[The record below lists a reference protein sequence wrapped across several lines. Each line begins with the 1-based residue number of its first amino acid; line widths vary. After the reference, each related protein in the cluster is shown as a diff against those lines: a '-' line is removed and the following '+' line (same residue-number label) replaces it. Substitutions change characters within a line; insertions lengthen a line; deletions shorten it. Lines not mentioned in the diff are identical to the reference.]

1 MLLGMSKSRP
11 FDARSLL
18 ARLPIRAFQNPP
30 PVVGVMRLAG
40 AIGSFGPIRSGLTL
54 AGLETAIGRAF
65 KLPRLAAVALSINSP
80 GGSPVQSDL
89 IARRIRDL
97 ATEENVPVIA
107 FCEDV
112 AASGGYWLACAA
124 DEIFARD
131 TSIIGSI
138 GVISASFGFP
148 DLMQRIGVERR
159 IHTAG
164 DKKSMLDPFRTED
177 PKDVAR
183 LKAIQKEMHGSFQA
197 MVRERRGERLKDNDK
212 TLFSGEFWTGGKAV
226 ELGLIDGLG
235 ELRQTMRARY
245 GDSVVLKRVDSAGP
259 WWRRRMGVA
268 SLGVAGLGVAGGLGG
283 IDPREWVA
291 GALAAA
297 EERALWSRFGL

>member
-1 MLLGMSKSRP
+1 MFLGMSNSRS
-11 FDARSLL
+11 FDFRSLL
-18 ARLPIRAFQNPP
+18 ARLPIQKFKNPP
-30 PVVGVMRLAG
+30 PVVGVLRLAG

-54 AGLETAIGRAF
+54 VGLENAIGRVF
-65 KLPRLAAVALSINSP
+65 RLPRLEAVALSINSP

-97 ATEENVPVIA
+97 ATEKNVPVIA

-124 DEIFARD
+124 DEIYAQE
-131 TSIIGSI
+131 TSIVGSI

-164 DKKSMLDPFRTED
+164 DKKSMLDPFLKED

-183 LKAIQKEMHGSFQA
+183 LKAIHKAMHLSFQD
-197 MVRERRGERLKDNDK
+197 MVRERRGERLKGSDK
-212 TLFSGEFWTGGKAV
+212 TLFNGEFWTGGKAV

-235 ELRQTMRARY
+235 ELRQTLRARY
-245 GDSVVLKRVDSAGP
+245 GEHVIFRRMDGAGP
-259 WWRRRMGVA
+259 WWRRR
-268 SLGVAGLGVAGGLGG
+268 LGRSGLGELGRY
-283 IDPREWVA
+283 DPREWAA
-291 GALAAA
+291 GLLAAA